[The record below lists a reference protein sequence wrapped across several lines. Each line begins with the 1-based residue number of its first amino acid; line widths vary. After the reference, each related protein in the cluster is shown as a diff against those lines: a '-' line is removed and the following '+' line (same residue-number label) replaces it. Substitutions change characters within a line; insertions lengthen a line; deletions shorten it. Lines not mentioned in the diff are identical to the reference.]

1 VRHQNRVTNIEVDK
15 QRFRL
20 KQSLENG
27 KTSMEGQRERPA
39 ETPSAAAIMRW
50 YESGE
55 SAP

>member
-1 VRHQNRVTNIEVDK
+1 MTNIEVDK
-15 QRFRL
+15 KRFRL